1 MSIENVRGYL
11 KKSGYD
17 TKIIEL
23 PQSSATVALAA
34 EALHTDP
41 DRIAKT
47 LAFLVDEKP
56 IVIVVAGMRKI
67 DNAKYRHRFGTKAK
81 MISPDQLPELVG
93 HEMGGVCPFAVK
105 PDVRIYLD
113 ESLKDY
119 ETVFP
124 ACGSSNSAI
133 ELKIPELETLAAPCE
148 WVQVSKN
155 SVEGN

>member
-1 MSIENVRGYL
+1 MSIENVRCCL

-23 PQSSATVALAA
+23 PQSSATVPLAA

-67 DNAKYRHRFGTKAK
+67 DNAKYRHHFGTKAK
-81 MISPDQLPELVG
+81 MISPDQLPDLVG

-133 ELKIPELETLAAPCE
+133 ELKILELETLASPCE
-148 WVQVSKN
+148 WIQVSKSTAGEN
-155 SVEGN
+155 

>member
-1 MSIENVRGYL
+1 
-11 KKSGYD
+11 
-17 TKIIEL
+17 
-23 PQSSATVALAA
+23 
-34 EALHTDP
+34 
-41 DRIAKT
+41 
-47 LAFLVDEKP
+47 
-56 IVIVVAGMRKI
+56 
-67 DNAKYRHRFGTKAK
+67 

>member
-1 MSIENVRGYL
+1 MAIENVREYL
-11 KKSGYD
+11 KKFGYD
-17 TKIIEL
+17 SAIIEL

-47 LAFLVDEKP
+47 LAFLVDDHP
-56 IVIVVAGMRKI
+56 IVIVVAGNRKI
-67 DNAKYRHRFGTKAK
+67 DNAKYRHLFGTKAK
-81 MISPDQLPELVG
+81 MISPDLLSALVG

-105 PDVRIYLD
+105 PDVKIYLD

-119 ETVFP
+119 ESVFP

-133 ELKIPELETLAAPCE
+133 ELKIPELEKLTSPSE
-148 WVQVSKN
+148 WISVSKQ
-155 SVEGN
+155 SEA